1 MARTSDE
8 SDTEPGP
15 VKRAYSGFLELPRL
29 RMGLRTLKEIVSCL
43 PSQGRQA
50 WTLRLRDGAEL
61 EAQDLGQMAGEVI
74 WTDVTELEG
83 HLTSD
88 ELSMLLSLG
97 KHHAS
102 IYWTASPSHRQA
114 CETAV
119 RRIEKIAR
127 QHAVLHVPLG
137 PKSILL
143 MLAVSVLAGVAASLS
158 TRFDSPTLRAGLIAS
173 AAILFAAGAALFY
186 ATYPGTAVAFV
197 DEPVGVVRGWW
208 RSLGHLL
215 FDSARQILVG
225 LVLMLIGIAIGR
237 ACS

>member
-1 MARTSDE
+1 
-8 SDTEPGP
+8 
-15 VKRAYSGFLELPRL
+15 
-29 RMGLRTLKEIVSCL
+29 
-43 PSQGRQA
+43 
-50 WTLRLRDGAEL
+50 
-61 EAQDLGQMAGEVI
+61 MAGEVI